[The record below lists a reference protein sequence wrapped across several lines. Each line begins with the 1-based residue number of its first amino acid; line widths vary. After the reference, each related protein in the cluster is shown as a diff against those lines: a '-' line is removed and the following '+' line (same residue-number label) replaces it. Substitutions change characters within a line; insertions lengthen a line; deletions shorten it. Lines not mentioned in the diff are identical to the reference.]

1 MGILFVSYPSFLLLT
16 WIFVGVEYLF
26 ALWFWVD
33 KDLGYFPRVLSGKP
47 QIFLKLSGF
56 PCNDRLSKT
65 GWKNLLSSFQYCVL
79 SSV

>member
-16 WIFVGVEYLF
+16 WFFVGVEYLF

-33 KDLGYFPRVLSGKP
+33 KDLGYFPPVLSGKP
-47 QIFLKLSGF
+47 QGFTHCLVFLVMIDCLKLVGKIS
-56 PCNDRLSKT
+56 S
-65 GWKNLLSSFQYCVL
+65 LLFNIVFL